1 MYSFRFHLNITAD
14 TTTGIQVYHT
24 FKICRYQFCGDF
36 LVPVFSLITSHTTV
50 QQVQT
55 TVLSKFLFF
64 ALPSHRPKVF
74 RSPGKYTG
82 VKADCCCLKRNKKT
96 NHELLN
102 SGSAMN
108 RKIVVHNK
116 SADSKKPFWTKTI
129 FLVII

>member
-14 TTTGIQVYHT
+14 TTTGIQVYQT
-24 FKICRYQFCGDF
+24 FKKLQV
-36 LVPVFSLITSHTTV
+36 LVLWGLLSASLFTHYIAYHCPVGIDNRAFKIP
-50 QQVQT
+50 
-55 TVLSKFLFF
+55 FF

-116 SADSKKPFWTKTI
+116 SADSKKPFWAKTI
-129 FLVII
+129 FLVIV